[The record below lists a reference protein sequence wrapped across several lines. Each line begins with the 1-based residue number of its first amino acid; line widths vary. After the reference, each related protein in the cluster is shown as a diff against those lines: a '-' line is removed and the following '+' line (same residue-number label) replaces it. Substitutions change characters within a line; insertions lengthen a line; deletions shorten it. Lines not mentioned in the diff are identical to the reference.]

1 MRTGGKK
8 TVTTTLMF
16 LLCTATVSSF
26 LGAQIRKASAEG
38 SGATLTGNIFDQGV
52 DRDRDGVFDFLEVG
66 VEVSVTEAGDYI
78 VEIPPYGLLD
88 KDSGRTMNVGPSQT
102 FSLGVGIQVVNLY
115 IRGVQ
120 IHAFGLNPT
129 NVSISLYDSNYTLL
143 GGLYDTPLSR
153 KYFYAEFE
161 APGAALT
168 GVIYDQGVDI
178 NENGAF
184 DYLEIGIEVNVTKAG
199 NYIVGAFG
207 LRDSDS
213 NYISV
218 DASPSVSL
226 DVGVQ
231 VVNLRFDGTTIFMSS
246 LNPINVSY
254 IALYDDNYN
263 SFGELFDI
271 PLSRE
276 YLYTEF
282 DAPGAVLTGVIFDQG
297 IDTDGN
303 GFFDFLEVGVEVNVS
318 GVGDYIIEVDGLLTG
333 DYEYIWVSNSQQI
346 SLDMGVQVVNTLL
359 DGPTICA
366 SGLNPTNISRIILRN
381 SMYTILGE
389 LEMIPLSREYM
400 YTEFEGPAVMLTGV
414 IIDQGIDTNEDGIFE
429 YLEIGV
435 EVNVT
440 EAGTYI
446 VEVKGLMTTDNSYIG
461 VGASQSVSLNVGSQ
475 VVYVRLNGIT
485 IFASGLNP
493 AKVSNVVLYDE
504 SRNYI
509 GSLSDA
515 PLSRTYSYTEFGTP
529 VQVTVGVKVSDWAK
543 YNFNYT
549 WQSTDPA
556 ATEPPQFQEMRKIEY
571 AKIEVQSINNT
582 TITLLMT
589 YHFINGTDQT
599 LPPMSADMAA
609 QFNTLVI
616 PGNLSEGDIIP
627 GTAAPINGTISRS
640 YTGANRVVNYL
651 GYSSSFFGM
660 NMTQNMYWDK
670 TTGILCEMLMETS
683 TLTDSYV
690 TTISMLLK
698 MTETNMWKM
707 MTELSCSVSKD
718 TITQG
723 DSIVI
728 SGSLNVTL
736 SGKTVTLTY
745 KKPDGS
751 TFNRTI
757 TTGSDGSYSDSY
769 TPDVAGS
776 WSVTASW
783 EGDSTYYGAN
793 SSTRSL
799 TVNSATFI
807 LFTPLGMALTGGI
820 ILLAVIVAVLVLR
833 RRPKMPES
841 KEI

>member
-184 DYLEIGIEVNVTKAG
+184 DYLEIGIEVNVTEAG

-231 VVNLRFDGTTIFMSS
+231 VVNIRFDGTTIFMSS
-246 LNPINVSY
+246 LNPINVSF
-254 IALYDDNYN
+254 ITLYDDSYN
-263 SFGELFDI
+263 SFGELLDI

-400 YTEFEGPAVMLTGV
+400 YTEFEGPAVILTGV
-414 IIDQGIDTNEDGIFE
+414 ISDRGVDEDEDGTFD

-440 EAGTYI
+440 EAGNYI
-446 VEVKGLMTTDNSYIG
+446 VEANGLLDGDNSYISVG
-461 VGASQSVSLNVGSQ
+461 VSQSVYLDVGVQVVNIRFDGTTIYASSLNPTKAS
-475 VVYVRLNGIT
+475 T
-485 IFASGLNP
+485 I
-493 AKVSNVVLYDE
+493 VLYDE
-504 SRNYI
+504 FRNFI
-509 GSLSDA
+509 GSLYDT
-515 PLSRTYSYTEFGTP
+515 PLSRTYSYTEFDAP
-529 VQVTVGVKVSDWAK
+529 IPVTVGVKVGDWAK
-543 YNFNYT
+543 YNIT
-549 WQSTDPA
+549 LLWQSTDPA

-571 AKIEVQSINNT
+571 AKLEVQSINNT

-599 LPPMSADMAA
+599 LPRMSADIAT
-609 QFNTLVI
+609 QFVTLVI
-616 PGNLSEGDIIP
+616 AGNLSEGDIIP
-627 GTAAPINGTISRS
+627 GTAAPINLTVIRS
-640 YTGANRVVNYL
+640 YAGANRNVNCF
-651 GYSSSFFGM
+651 GFSSSFFGM

-670 TTGILCEMLMETS
+670 ATGILCEMLMETS

-690 TTISMLLK
+690 TTTSMLLK

-707 MTELSCSVSKD
+707 MTELSCSVSKG
-718 TITQG
+718 TITEG
-723 DSIVI
+723 DSIVV

-751 TFNRTI
+751 TFNRTV
-757 TTGSDGSYSDSY
+757 TTGSDGRYSDSY
-769 TPDVAGS
+769 ALDATGS

-783 EGDSTYYGAN
+783 EGDSKHNGAA
-793 SSTRSL
+793 SALRSFA
-799 TVNSATFI
+799 VNPKPFI
-807 LFTPLGMALTGGI
+807 ETPLGMATVGGGI
-820 ILLAVIVAVLVLR
+820 TVVVIAAIVLVLR
-833 RRPKMPES
+833 KRRV
-841 KEI
+841 